1 MATLAK
7 HDMAFVGL
15 DRLPLRR
22 LRRSSAPS
30 AAWPK
35 WAG

>member
-15 DRLPLRR
+15 DRLPLCR